1 MITEEDSEFI
11 IKEKFISGDDLYC
24 GEYYYKKYPK
34 GTLILQYTDI
44 PYETL
49 DYWRCWFE
57 CTDGTII
64 GNTKAMIDTA
74 KNAYEDFIKEHKEVL
89 Q

>member
-1 MITEEDSEFI
+1 MTTEEDREFI
-11 IKEKFISGDDLYC
+11 IKEKFLSGDDLYC

-34 GTLILQYTDI
+34 GTLILQYNNW
-44 PYETL
+44 PEETL

-64 GNTKAMIDTA
+64 GNTQAMIDTA
-74 KNAYEDFIKEHKEVL
+74 ENAYKKFIKENRRVL
-89 Q
+89 

>member
-1 MITEEDSEFI
+1 MITEEDREFI
-11 IKEKFISGDDLYC
+11 IKEKFLSDYDVCCGD
-24 GEYYYKKYPK
+24 YYYKKYPK
-34 GTLILQYTDI
+34 GTLILQYNDI
-44 PYETL
+44 PEETL

-64 GNTKAMIDTA
+64 GNTQVMIDTSE
-74 KNAYEDFIKEHKEVL
+74 NAYKKFIKENKEVL